1 MNTEEKFYRQGEIL
15 ERRARRTIKGPVRAA
30 LMARAVARIE
40 AATAALRVD
49 TMQVKMVIEARRK
62 ARRELLTGAVLRGIP

>member
-49 TMQVKMVIEARRK
+49 TMRTRLVLEAQKK
-62 ARRELLTGAVLRGIP
+62 ARRELFNGAVLRGIP